1 MDFKSFLIGFL
12 LSLCIVLVIGLKTI
26 QDNCFQ
32 GESSKGIFYI
42 LNTKTGEFQSF
53 TLDGQAISQVRS
65 FGQRPSGYLDGKD
78 KEQLEPLG
86 YVDPKGNKTEDSSE
100 LKMFKEDHKK

>member
-12 LSLCIVLVIGLKTI
+12 LSLCLVLVIGLKTT
-26 QDNCFQ
+26 QDKHFQ
-32 GESSKGIFYI
+32 GETSKGIFYI

-65 FGQRPSGYLDGKD
+65 FGQSPSGYLDGKD
-78 KEQLEPLG
+78 KEQLESLG
-86 YVDPKGNKTEDSSE
+86 YVDQIDNKTEDSFE
-100 LKMFKEDHKK
+100 LKMFKEENSK